1 MKVESLFGACIN
13 KDITKEQLNLKSR
26 KESELYSHHIE
37 GQVYDLNN
45 RIINLLMDLIKFK
58 EDLLS
63 NVLDCKLATFI
74 YPEML
79 DHLLQEAKFYMEL
92 LLDLQDRETSKKEIL
107 EKQIF
112 WNHIMEEHSLFIRG
126 YLDPSEKELIKKANE
141 FAELFEKLLKE
152 TKEADK
158 KDVKK
163 VTEKNLKA
171 TEDLKKFK
179 EEGTKGLLKCEI
191 KGILNP
197 LLADH
202 VLREANR
209 YIRLLKE
216 YLKKDKK

>member
-1 MKVESLFGACIN
+1 
-13 KDITKEQLNLKSR
+13 
-26 KESELYSHHIE
+26 
-37 GQVYDLNN
+37 
-45 RIINLLMDLIKFK
+45 
-58 EDLLS
+58 
-63 NVLDCKLATFI
+63 
-74 YPEML
+74 
-79 DHLLQEAKFYMEL
+79 
-92 LLDLQDRETSKKEIL
+92 
-107 EKQIF
+107 
-112 WNHIMEEHSLFIRG
+112 MEEHSLFIRG

>member
-1 MKVESLFGACIN
+1 MLGSREFIELSLELNLFFTRIMKEHMIFTEISLPIKESHLILEADNLKLSFEELLKETTELANGNISKGAIESKEFVTPYTLDAEMKVESLFGACIN

-107 EKQIF
+107 EKQISGIIL
-112 WNHIMEEHSLFIRG
+112 WKNTLSL
-126 YLDPSEKELIKKANE
+126 
-141 FAELFEKLLKE
+141 
-152 TKEADK
+152 
-158 KDVKK
+158 
-163 VTEKNLKA
+163 
-171 TEDLKKFK
+171 
-179 EEGTKGLLKCEI
+179 
-191 KGILNP
+191 
-197 LLADH
+197 
-202 VLREANR
+202 
-209 YIRLLKE
+209 
-216 YLKKDKK
+216 